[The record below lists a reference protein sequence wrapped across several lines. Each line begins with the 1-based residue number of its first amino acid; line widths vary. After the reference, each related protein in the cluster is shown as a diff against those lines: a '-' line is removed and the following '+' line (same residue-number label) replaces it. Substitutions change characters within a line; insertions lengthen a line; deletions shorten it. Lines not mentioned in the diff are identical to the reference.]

1 MRVRAIALSAA
12 LFSPPVWGQ
21 EDVETRPTRS
31 GLVAI
36 PRVHLLVDGSV
47 EEDLDCSATG
57 TAFCTP
63 ENHAE
68 YDYDDTSGV
77 AVGVDVLG
85 NVSDNLRLGGGLWY
99 APEARVRNEF
109 DYEVEW
115 GSDLSLAFVAE
126 GLIDV
131 AEEIALSGRLFAGGI
146 AFFPSGYG
154 ADVIDVSEDDCSR
167 LRAEGTRCEVKGG
180 PFLGETLGGG
190 PGVVGAYGRF
200 AWRVDLIAQWYTLP
214 LFAVE
219 AASSSGTVETSSHA
233 MGTRFWVSMGME
245 L

>member
-1 MRVRAIALSAA
+1 MRAWAIALSAA

-21 EDVETRPTRS
+21 QDVENRPTRS

-36 PRVHLLVDGSV
+36 PRVHVLVDGAV

-57 TAFCTP
+57 TAFCRP
-63 ENHAE
+63 EDHAA

-77 AVGVDVLG
+77 AVGVDALG

-99 APEARVRNEF
+99 APEARVQNEF
-109 DYEVEW
+109 EHEVEW
-115 GSDLSLAFVAE
+115 GSDLSLAFIAE

-146 AFFPSGYG
+146 ASFPSGPG
-154 ADVIDVSEDDCSR
+154 AGVIDAWEDACDL
-167 LRAEGTRCEVKGG
+167 LRAEGAHCEVKGG

-190 PGVVGAYGRF
+190 VGVVGAYGRF
-200 AWRVDLIAQWYTLP
+200 AWRTDLIAQWYTLP
-214 LFAVE
+214 LLAVE
-219 AASSSGTVETSSHA
+219 AANSGGTLETSSHA
-233 MGTRFWVSMGME
+233 TGTRFWLSMGME